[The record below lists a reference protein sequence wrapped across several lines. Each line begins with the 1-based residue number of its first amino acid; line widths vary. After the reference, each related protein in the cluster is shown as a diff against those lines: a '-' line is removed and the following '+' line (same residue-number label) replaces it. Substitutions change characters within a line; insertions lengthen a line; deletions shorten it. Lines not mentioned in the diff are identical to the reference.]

1 MFKVVSI
8 SWDSKQRNWAI
19 IADKCKI
26 KSDKKDIL
34 EISINGQRKSI
45 YIHKNIFD
53 FLKIFYKADE
63 DTNDY
68 INIEWAASSLY
79 ECIFFIQD
87 DADLQKGISYFYRT
101 IERIE
106 DNEDLKGNKYAI
118 FTNRSQL
125 SHGLFFS
132 YRPHQKNKKFG

>member
-1 MFKVVSI
+1 MFKVASI
-8 SWDSKQRNWAI
+8 SWDSKQRNWTI
-19 IADKCKI
+19 IADKCRI
-26 KSDKKDIL
+26 KSDKKGIL

-101 IERIE
+101 LERIE
-106 DNEDLKGNKYAI
+106 DNEDLKGNKHAL

-132 YRPHQKNKKFG
+132 YHPPQKNKKFG